1 MRRTALIFGF
11 VVAILAGVAFWLTQ
25 RTSEDAPLET
35 SVSVSEAMGSADT
48 SGYARA
54 DRVIDFSFPRDH
66 GPHPAFKTEWWYVTG
81 NLDTEGAA
89 KTPGRQPSTSGRD
102 IGFELTLFRI
112 AIRPPAA
119 PPIQLAADTSAS
131 ASGASASGASASGA
145 SASGASASSRTSR
158 SNWATDQI
166 YMGHFAVSDITK
178 EVQYD
183 VERFSRA
190 AAGLAGAQADPFRV
204 WLDDWEM
211 AAIRPQD
218 PIDGAFPMRLRAHGN
233 GAAANLTLTP
243 AKPRVLQGDRGLSQK
258 GEGVGNASYYYTYPR
273 LATEGMVVIE
283 GDTLDVSGLSWMDR
297 EWSTSA
303 LSDDQEGW
311 DWFALQLDD
320 GRDLMYYQ
328 LRNKNGSASRYTDG
342 LIVGPEGQ
350 TTRIDKGDARLDVL
364 DTYTTPDGSRDY
376 PVEWRFR
383 VPSEDLDLHI
393 DAAFDDQELKVSV
406 RYWEGAVTIEGTAG
420 ASPVRGHGYVEMTGY
435 GEGASASPVAQ

>member
-1 MRRTALIFGF
+1 MRRTALIFAV
-11 VVAILAGVAFWLTQ
+11 VVAILAATVLWLTQ
-25 RTSEDAPLET
+25 RTSDEAPLET
-35 SVSVSEAMGSADT
+35 SVSVSEAMGNADT

-89 KTPGRQPSTSGRD
+89 KTPGRQPSASGRD
-102 IGFELTLFRI
+102 VGFELTLFRI
-112 AIRPPAA
+112 AIRPPST
-119 PPIQLAADTSAS
+119 PPIQLAADTSGS
-131 ASGASASGASASGA
+131 ASGASAST
-145 SASGASASSRTSR
+145 RTSR

-166 YMGHFAVSDITK
+166 YMGHFAVSDITN

-211 AAIRPQD
+211 ATVRPED
-218 PIDGAFPMRLRAHGN
+218 PIDGAFPISLHAHGN

-243 AKPRVLQGDRGLSQK
+243 TKSRVLQGNRGLSQK

-273 LATEGMVVIE
+273 LATEGVVVIE

-320 GRDLMYYQ
+320 GRDIMYYQ
-328 LRNKNGSASRYTDG
+328 LRTKDGSASPYTDG
-342 LIVGPEGQ
+342 LVVGPEGE
-350 TTRIDKGDARLDVL
+350 TTRIDKGDARLEVL

-435 GEGASASPVAQ
+435 GEDAASSPVAQ

>member
-1 MRRTALIFGF
+1 MRRTALVFVV
-11 VVAILAGVAFWLTQ
+11 VVAILAATTFWLTR
-25 RTSEDAPLET
+25 RTTDDASLET
-35 SVSVSEAMGSADT
+35 SVAVSEAMGNADT

-54 DRVIDFSFPRDH
+54 DRVVGFSFPRDH

-89 KTPGRQPSTSGRD
+89 KTPGRQPDASGRD
-102 IGFELTLFRI
+102 VGFELTLFRI
-112 AIRPPAA
+112 AIRPPTT
-119 PPIQLAADTSAS
+119 PPVQLAGGTSES
-131 ASGASASGASASGA
+131 SGG
-145 SASGASASSRTSR
+145 SASSHGASKDGSPSNGSPSSRVPR

-166 YMGHFAVSDITK
+166 YMGHFAVSDVTN

-183 VERFSRA
+183 AERFSRA

-204 WLDDWEM
+204 WLEDWEM
-211 AAIRPQD
+211 ATVRPED
-218 PIDGAFPMRLRAHGN
+218 PIDGAFPMRIRARGN
-233 GAAANLTLTP
+233 EVAANLILTP

-258 GEGVGNASYYYTYPR
+258 GEGIGNASYYYTYPR
-273 LATEGMVVIE
+273 IATEGVIVIE
-283 GDTLDVSGLSWMDR
+283 EDTLDVSGLSWMDR

-320 GRDLMYYQ
+320 GRDVMYYQ
-328 LRNKNGSASRYTDG
+328 LRNQDGSASRYTDG
-342 LIVGPEGQ
+342 LIVGPGGE
-350 TTRIDKGDARLDVL
+350 TTRIDPGDAQLEVL

-383 VPSEDLDLHI
+383 IPSEDLDLHI

-406 RYWEGAVTIEGTAG
+406 RYWEGAVTIQGATGTP
-420 ASPVRGHGYVEMTGY
+420 PVRGHGYVEMTGY
-435 GEGASASPVAQ
+435 GEGAASPVAQ